1 MKLFGRELEG
11 YPRTLVVLA
20 AVLLVA
26 SGLCGV
32 QWHFSMGS
40 QQGSAI
46 LIPLGVLE
54 LIAMLLSV
62 AGIVIVLVLWAASAL
77 YARFA
82 KPPKDN
88 VQRLFDSPNKT
99 KNNDPR

>member
-1 MKLFGRELEG
+1 MKFFGRKFVG
-11 YPRTLVVLA
+11 YPRTLAVLA

-32 QWHFSMGS
+32 QWLSIGS
-40 QQGSAI
+40 QRSSDI

-62 AGIVIVLVLWAASAL
+62 AGIVIVLVLWAASTS
-77 YARFA
+77 YARFV
-82 KPPKDN
+82 KPPKDS
-88 VQRLFDSPNKT
+88 VQRLFDSSDET
-99 KNNDPR
+99 KPNDPR